1 MNTQNINLSE
11 EHFKEALK
19 AVENNQS
26 AIEKSGD
33 TILVLEDGTRI
44 LVIYRRN
51 IHLFQ
56 TLDSLL

>member
-26 AIEKSGD
+26 AIEKTGD
-33 TILVLEDGTRI
+33 TILDDGHYWIEIRGR
-44 LVIYRRN
+44 VNVREVACA
-51 IHLFQ
+51 
-56 TLDSLL
+56 